1 MKLYETYTPFVF
13 LLKKCWQNKLEG
25 SFSKGK
31 YDSCFVSPSHI
42 NKKSIVSSK
51 RKIHASSISVLMRK
65 GNIYIYVCMY
75 ICKWT
80 KLRVTENWCVL
91 FNSLTYIYIYIAKWP
106 SVLPINKSIKQV
118 TWATEPLTLKQN
130 TDQKGEQRT
139 AKQPRLQTNHQTNPS
154 WKAEKCC
161 KYIPLQS
168 YLKEPSWEFGF
179 NHVRSSFRVI
189 KY

>member
-1 MKLYETYTPFVF
+1 MPRPFPF
-13 LLKKCWQNKLEG
+13 WWEKEI
-25 SFSKGK
+25 
-31 YDSCFVSPSHI
+31 Y
-42 NKKSIVSSK
+42 
-51 RKIHASSISVLMRK
+51 
-65 GNIYIYVCMY
+65 IYIYVCMY

-139 AKQPRLQTNHQTNPS
+139 AKQPRPQTNHQTNLS

-189 KY
+189 RIIKSMIFQHLDSLNDRDRKVSKPWVNFSP